1 MRFDLTDLQ
10 LFMHVVDVGSIT
22 AGAERSHLALASAS
36 ARIRGMEEELGTPLL
51 DRARRGVQPTAAGL
65 TLLHHAK
72 AVLHQV
78 ADMHGALSDHA
89 RGFKVQVH
97 LLCNTS
103 ALTQFLPG
111 ALGPF
116 LVRHPQVEVELH
128 ELPSPE
134 IVRRIT
140 AGKADV
146 GVAADSADFN
156 RLETKPFRVD
166 QLVAIFSRRHPLA
179 NRNEVCFEEL
189 LDFPFLGLMKG
200 SALQDHID
208 NRAERLGRRVSYRL
222 RVHDFESVCG
232 LVRDEVGIAVI
243 PETSMQRLHDS
254 WKVASARVTDA
265 WACRQLAV
273 CMRGY
278 AELPLHT
285 RRLIDAMCLSQE
297 PN

>member
-10 LFMHVVDVGSIT
+10 LFLHVVDVGSIT

-51 DRARRGVQPTAAGL
+51 DRTRRGVQPTAAGL

-72 AVLHQV
+72 AVLHRV

-89 RGFKVQVH
+89 CGLKVQVH
-97 LLCNTS
+97 LLCNTA

-116 LVRHPQVEVELH
+116 LVQHPQVEVELH
-128 ELPSPE
+128 ELPSTE
-134 IVRRIT
+134 IVRRIA

-146 GVAADSADFN
+146 GVVADSAGFN
-156 RLETKPFRVD
+156 RLEMKPFRVD
-166 QLVAIFSRRHPLA
+166 QLVAIFACRHLLA
-179 NRNEVCFEEL
+179 NRSEVCFEEL

-200 SALQDHID
+200 SPLQDHID
-208 NRAERLGRRVSYRL
+208 SRAERLGRQVSYRL

-232 LVRDEVGIAVI
+232 LVRDEVGIAVV
-243 PETSMQRLHDS
+243 PETSMQRFHDS
-254 WKVASARVTDA
+254 WKIASARVTDI
-265 WACRQLAV
+265 WACRHLAV

-285 RRLIDAMCLSQE
+285 RRLIDTMCLSQDT
-297 PN
+297 N